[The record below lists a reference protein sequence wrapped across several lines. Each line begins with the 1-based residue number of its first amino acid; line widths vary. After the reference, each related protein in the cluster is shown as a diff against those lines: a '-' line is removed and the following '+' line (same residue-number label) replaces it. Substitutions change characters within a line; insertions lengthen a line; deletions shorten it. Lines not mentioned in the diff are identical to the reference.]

1 MQNIIL
7 NHEQVQQK
15 IERIAYQIL
24 EDNINEKVITLV
36 GIANTGYNFAEA
48 ISKVLKNISEAKIE
62 LIKLKIDKKN
72 SIECLNN
79 PQSLTVNKESVV
91 ILIDDVLN
99 SGETLMNSSFII
111 LKHEIKKLRTAV
123 LIDRRHRLFP
133 IKADFAGLT
142 LSTTLDEHIEV
153 EFSDNK
159 FTATLN

>member
-1 MQNIIL
+1 MSVIL
-7 NHEQVQQK
+7 THQQIEQK

-24 EDNINEKVITLV
+24 EDNIDEQNITLV
-36 GIANTGYNFAEA
+36 GIANTGYIFANA
-48 ISKVLKNISEAKIE
+48 LLAALKQISSFNINLLE
-62 LIKLKIDKKN
+62 LKIDKKN
-72 SIECLNN
+72 SIECLTN
-79 PQSLTVNKESVV
+79 PGKLNINKDSVV

-111 LKHEIKKLRTAV
+111 LKHEIKKLRTVV

-142 LSTTLDEHIEV
+142 LSTTLNEHIEV
-153 EFSDNK
+153 DYSNGK

>member
-24 EDNINEKVITLV
+24 EDNFNEPTITLV

-48 ISKVLKNISEAKIE
+48 ISTVLNKISDINIE

-79 PQSLTVNKESVV
+79 PQSLPIGKESVV

-99 SGETLMNSSFII
+99 SGETLMNSSFIL
-111 LKHEIKKLRTAV
+111 LKHGVKKLRTAV
-123 LIDRRHRLFP
+123 LLDRRHRLFP

-142 LSTTLDEHIEV
+142 LSTTLEEHIEV
-153 EFSDNK
+153 EFSNNK
-159 FTATLN
+159 FIATLN

>member
-1 MQNIIL
+1 MENIIL
-7 NHEQVQQK
+7 THEQVQQK

-24 EDNINEKVITLV
+24 EDNMNEKAITLV

-48 ISKVLKNISEAKIE
+48 ISKVLTHISEAKIE

-79 PQSLTVNKESVV
+79 PQVLPINKESVV

-99 SGETLMNSSFII
+99 SGETLMNSSFLL
-111 LKHEIKKLRTAV
+111 LKHEVKKLRTAV
-123 LIDRRHRLFP
+123 LLDRRHRLFP

-153 EFSDNK
+153 EYNENK